1 VTTPFG
7 FGCAFVEQ
15 SGLGSLW
22 RGGRSLSVAFGS
34 VLRVVVAGEY
44 RAVERS
50 LCGAIHFFVYHFVV
64 IAPPDVFSLRD
75 AKGDA

>member
-1 VTTPFG
+1 M
-7 FGCAFVEQ
+7 
-15 SGLGSLW
+15 
-22 RGGRSLSVAFGS
+22 AFGS